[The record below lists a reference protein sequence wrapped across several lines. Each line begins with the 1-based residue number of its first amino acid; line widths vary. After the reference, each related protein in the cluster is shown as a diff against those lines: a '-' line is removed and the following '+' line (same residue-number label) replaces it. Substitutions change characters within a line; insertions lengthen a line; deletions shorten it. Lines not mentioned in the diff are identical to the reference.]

1 MSQTVKS
8 VDDMFGDGAGARP
21 AVATSSGLKGKKFLV
36 VDDNLINLD
45 IAAETLLSSGAH
57 VDSAPGGEEALTFLA
72 KTKYDLVL
80 LDLTMPGVDGMA
92 VGRSIRSSQNN
103 GTTAVLLFTACDTG
117 DAKRA
122 VKELNAQGLV
132 PKPVDVDDLL
142 KAVSK
147 HV

>member
-8 VDDMFGDGAGARP
+8 VDDMFSGGAGARP
-21 AVATSSGLKGKKFLV
+21 AAATSPGLKGKKILV

-45 IAAETLLSSGAH
+45 VAAETLLSSGAD

-72 KTKYDLVL
+72 STKYDLVL
-80 LDLTMPGVDGMA
+80 LDLTMPGVDGMD
-92 VGRSIRSSQNN
+92 VGRAIRSSQNN
-103 GTTAVLLFTACDTG
+103 GTTAILVFTASDVG

-132 PKPVDVDDLL
+132 CKPVDVDDLL
-142 KAVSK
+142 KSVSK